1 MRFLPESHDGRRT
14 LALGLLALLIF
25 IANRLSAPGWVF
37 VVLIAALVALVGWT
51 LSSLRREG

>member
-1 MRFLPESHDGRRT
+1 MKFLPESHGGRRT

-51 LSSLRREG
+51 LSELRKEG